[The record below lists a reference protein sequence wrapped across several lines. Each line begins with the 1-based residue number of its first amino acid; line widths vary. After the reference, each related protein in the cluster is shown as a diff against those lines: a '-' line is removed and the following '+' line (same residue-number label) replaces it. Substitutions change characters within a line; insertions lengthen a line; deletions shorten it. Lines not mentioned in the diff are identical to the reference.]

1 MLHHL
6 KSHVYGDWE
15 GEIGVRCRKQIPPSN
30 YVPPNVSLAHSFT
43 ISKLLATSDGTAAST
58 TGILVQEP
66 PVLGTAQALL
76 LLSYS
81 WNVFLIGKEIGERGV
96 GRRLMYQ
103 HGRDWERREGTQH
116 PSERTFLYLC
126 F

>member
-1 MLHHL
+1 M
-6 KSHVYGDWE
+6 GERDWYE
-15 GEIGVRCRKQIPPSN
+15 RQKQIPLSN

-43 ISKLLATSDGTAAST
+43 ISKLLATSDGIAASA

-76 LLSYS
+76 LLSCS
-81 WNVFLIGKEIGERGV
+81 WNVFLLGKEGGEERSETQTD
-96 GRRLMYQ
+96 GRAWLGLGEKTEKE
-103 HGRDWERREGTQH
+103 H
-116 PSERTFLYLC
+116 SALLNISSYLC

>member
-1 MLHHL
+1 VLHHL

-15 GEIGVRCRKQIPPSN
+15 GEIGVRCRKQIPLSN

-81 WNVFLIGKEIGERGV
+81 WNVFLIGKEIGE
-96 GRRLMYQ
+96 
-103 HGRDWERREGTQH
+103 ERSGTQTDV
-116 PSERTFLYLC
+116 PAWLGLGEEGRNTASF
-126 F
+126 